1 MNAIIGLLVKFAV
14 TVISLLIISKLP
26 VVGVD
31 IDSPGKAAI
40 SAIVIGVLNVLMW
53 PLIKVLHFLPLHL
66 DFLPVF
72 ILNVI
77 IFGLAAALVP
87 GFRLQNKLLSAI
99 FGAALLTLFNVL
111 IQRFLPFGGAETAS
125 ASFHMLSNSIG

>member
-1 MNAIIGLLVKFAV
+1 MIGLLVKFVV

-40 SAIVIGVLNVLMW
+40 SAIVIGILNVLMW
-53 PLIKVLHFLPLHL
+53 PLIKLFSSLPLHL

-111 IQRFLPFGGAETAS
+111 IQRFLPFGDAETVS
-125 ASFHMLSNSIG
+125 SSLMLLSNSIS